1 VITKRHVLRIAALAA
16 FLALTLV
23 SPWARGQASAPVS
36 EPGWVTGGPYRLK
49 AAVFQSAAVS
59 AAPVLVVVLHG
70 DAPFNK
76 PDYQNTFAARVA
88 ATQQDV
94 VAVALLRPG
103 YTDPQG
109 NTSDGVRGV
118 TNGDNWNAGN
128 TDAIAAA
135 IAELKRRYHPRRVVV
150 AGHSGGSA
158 ITANLLGRHPELID
172 AALLVSCPCDVVRWR
187 QSMLEL
193 TGQPVFQGP
202 LDTLSA
208 IDQVQGMSDRVQVT
222 MVVGSQDKVAPPA
235 LSESYRDK
243 AVKLGKQVRLVQL
256 AGKEHEIFLEPAV
269 LAELAKLVEGVS
281 ARGQTPAH
289 PGKTHP
295 VPPG

>member
-1 VITKRHVLRIAALAA
+1 MALAA
-16 FLALTLV
+16 PAV
-23 SPWARGQASAPVS
+23 RGEAPGPPASSPAPD
-36 EPGWVTGGPYRLK
+36 PGWVTGGPYRLK
-49 AAVFQSAAVS
+49 AAVYRSAAVS
-59 AAPVLVVVLHG
+59 AAPRLVVVLHG

-76 PDYQNTFAARVA
+76 PDYQNTFAAKVA

-118 TNGDNWNAGN
+118 TNGDNWNATN

-135 IAELKRRYHPRRVVV
+135 IGELKRRYHPRRVVV

-158 ITANLLGRHPELID
+158 ITANLLGRNPELID
-172 AALLVSCPCDVVRWR
+172 AALLVSCPCDVARWR
-187 QSMLEL
+187 RSMLEL
-193 TGQPVFQGP
+193 TGQPVFRGP

-208 IDQVQGMSDRVQVT
+208 IDQVPGMSDRVEVT

-235 LSESYRDK
+235 LSESYRDR
-243 AVKLGKQVRLVQL
+243 AVKLGKRVRLVTL
-256 AGKEHEIFLEPAV
+256 PGKEHDIFLEPAV
-269 LAELAKLVEGVS
+269 LAELAKLLVAPTAGGP
-281 ARGQTPAH
+281 APAH
-289 PGKTHP
+289 PGKTAP

>member
-1 VITKRHVLRIAALAA
+1 MRIAALAA
-16 FLALTLV
+16 FLALTLA
-23 SPWARGQASAPVS
+23 SPAVRGEAPGTPASSPAS
-36 EPGWVTGGPYRLK
+36 DPGWVTGGPYRLK
-49 AAVFQSAAVS
+49 AAVFRSAALS
-59 AAPVLVVVLHG
+59 AAPRLVVVLHG

-76 PDYQNTFAARVA
+76 PDYQNTFAAKVA
-88 ATQQDV
+88 ATQRDV

-118 TNGDNWNAGN
+118 TNGDNWNAKN

-135 IAELKRRYHPRRVVV
+135 IGELKRRYHPRRVVV

-158 ITANLLGRHPELID
+158 ITANLLGRNPGLID

-187 QSMLEL
+187 RSMLEL
-193 TGQPVFQGP
+193 TGQPVFRGA

-208 IDQVQGMSDRVQVT
+208 IDQVQGMSGRVEVT
-222 MVVGSQDKVAPPA
+222 MVVGGQDKVAPPT
-235 LSESYRDK
+235 LSESYRDR
-243 AVKLGKQVRLVQL
+243 AVKLGKRVRLVTL
-256 AGKEHEIFLEPAV
+256 PGKEHEIFLEPAV
-269 LAELAKLVEGVS
+269 LAELAALLE
-281 ARGQTPAH
+281 AAPAGGPAPQH
-289 PGKTHP
+289 PGRTAP